1 MDLRLGRYL
10 LAVIVTVGMV
20 LSVFSHSEAAEA
32 QFLGREGKK
41 GCRFTLELARTPGE
55 QNKGLMFRDS
65 LPADRGMLF
74 VFDGDGMRNFWMLN
88 TRIPLD
94 MIFIDSGFKVVHVHH
109 QAVPHDTT
117 AINSRAP
124 ARYVLEVIGG
134 RASQCSIETGAKVKF
149 TGLSKQ

>member
-1 MDLRLGRYL
+1 
-10 LAVIVTVGMV
+10 VIVTVAVV
-20 LSVFSHSEAAEA
+20 LSNLPHSKAAEA
-32 QFLGREGKK
+32 RFSGADGKK

-65 LPADRGMLF
+65 LPVDRGMLF
-74 VFDGDGMRNFWMLN
+74 VFDGDEIRHFWMLN

-94 MIFIDSGFKVVHVHH
+94 MIFIDSGLKVVHIHH

-117 AINSRAP
+117 AISSRTP

-134 RASQCSIETGAKVKF
+134 RASQCSIEKGTKVKF
-149 TGLSKQ
+149 TGLSK